1 MNKIWLIIKRE
12 YLTRVRKRS
21 FIISTL
27 LAPLALGLLM
37 VSQIFLIG
45 YTTESTRIAVK
56 DESGLFL
63 RKLNSTKTLEYNF
76 HQEQLIDEL
85 KLSYLDQGYDGI
97 LYIPD
102 IDIHQPSGITFI
114 SENSL
119 GLVTKSLMESAIEG
133 EIRKLRISSQGLSE
147 DVLSSLDAEVIISEA
162 GVQEDN
168 SGGGAIIS
176 TVIGYVM
183 GFIIYIVLFV
193 YGTMVMKGVVEEKTN
208 RIMEVIISSV
218 KPFQLMLGK
227 ILGIGAVG
235 LTQFF
240 LWIILV
246 GLTYVGLAYIFSDK
260 LLELSSI
267 AMNPEMAPTK
277 DAAEFAMGL
286 EGLKN
291 INWPLLIGSFLFYFF
306 GGYLFYASLFAALG
320 SAVGEESESQAMM
333 LPISVPIILAI
344 FLMMIIIT
352 QPHSSLAVW
361 SSMIPFF
368 SPIIM
373 PARIPFG
380 IPGWQIALSMF
391 LLIIGFIFTTWI
403 AGRIYRVGVLMYGK
417 KVNFREL
424 WKWLKMA

>member
-1 MNKIWLIIKRE
+1 MNKIWLIVKRE
-12 YLTRVRKRS
+12 YITRVRKRS
-21 FIISTL
+21 FLISTL
-27 LAPLALGLLM
+27 VAPLALGLLM
-37 VSQIFLIG
+37 VSQIFLMT
-45 YTTESTRIAVK
+45 YTTESTQVAVK
-56 DESGLFL
+56 DDSGLFYE
-63 RKLNSTKTLEYNF
+63 KLTSTKTLTYAF
-76 HQEQLIDEL
+76 HPDTELEEL
-85 KLSYLDQGYDGI
+85 KDSYAEKGYDGI
-97 LYIPD
+97 LHIPEID
-102 IDIHQPSGITFI
+102 IDQPAGIKYI
-114 SENSL
+114 SDNSL
-119 GLVTKSLMESAIEG
+119 GLVTKTIMESAIEK
-133 EIRKLRISSQGLSE
+133 EIRKLRISAQGLSE
-147 DVLSSLDAEVIISEA
+147 DVLSSFDADVLITEA
-162 GVQEDN
+162 GVQESS

-176 TVIGYVM
+176 TAIGYIM

-240 LWIILV
+240 LWIVLV
-246 GLTYVGLAYIFSDK
+246 GITYIGLAFIFSDK

-267 AMNPEMAPTK
+267 AMNPELAPTK
-277 DAAEFAMGL
+277 DAAEFALGL
-286 EGLKN
+286 EGLKS
-291 INWPLLIGSFLFYFF
+291 INWPLLIGSFVFFFF

-344 FLMMIIIT
+344 FLMMIVIT
-352 QPHSSLAVW
+352 QPNSALAVW

-380 IPGWQIALSMF
+380 IPGWQIGLSML
-391 LLIIGFIFTTWI
+391 LLIIGFILTTYL
-403 AGRIYRVGVLMYGK
+403 AAKIYRIGVLMYGK
-417 KVNFREL
+417 KVTFREL
-424 WKWLKMA
+424 WKWMKM

>member
-12 YLTRVRKRS
+12 YITRVRKRS
-21 FIISTL
+21 FLISTL
-27 LAPLALGLLM
+27 VAPLALGLLM
-37 VSQIFLIG
+37 VSQIFLMS
-45 YTTESTRIAVK
+45 YTTESTHIAVK
-56 DESGLFL
+56 DDSGFFHN
-63 RKLNSTKTLEYNF
+63 KLTSTRTVEYTF
-76 HQEQLIDEL
+76 HPEDLIEEL
-85 KLSYLDQGYDGI
+85 KVSYLNKGYDGI
-97 LYIPD
+97 LHIPELD
-102 IDIHQPSGITFI
+102 INQPSGIKYI

-119 GLVTKSLMESAIEG
+119 GLVTKSFIESAIEG
-133 EIRKLRISSQGLSE
+133 EIRKLRISAQGLSE
-147 DVLSSLDAEVIISEA
+147 DVLSSLDADVIISEG
-162 GVQEDN
+162 GVEEES

-176 TVIGYVM
+176 TAIGYIM

-240 LWIILV
+240 LWIVLV
-246 GLTYVGLAYIFSDK
+246 GITYIGLAFIFSDK

-267 AMNPEMAPTK
+267 AMNPELAPTK

-291 INWPLLIGSFLFYFF
+291 IDWALLIPSFIFYFF

-344 FLMMIIIT
+344 FLMMIVIT

-380 IPGWQIALSMF
+380 VDPLQIALSVI
-391 LLIIGFIFTTWI
+391 LLILGFILTTYL
-403 AGRIYRVGVLMYGK
+403 AAKIYRVGVLMYGK
-417 KVNFREL
+417 KVTIY
-424 WKWLKMA
+424 